1 MLSNIL
7 VIILN
12 IFIAKIQA
20 WPPLPGK
27 TVGDIFVHDPSMIK
41 KGNEYFVFS
50 THNNI
55 EIRKSKDRVNFEKI
69 GSAVPWMRSTDVWAP
84 DVYFNGNEYWLY
96 YSTSTFGTQN
106 SCIYMATS
114 KNLISWSN
122 KGKIICSRKGS
133 EYNAIDPNIV
143 KDLNGELWLNF
154 GSFYG
159 GIYIVELTSTG
170 KIKSGSIPKL
180 LARRSIPDA
189 MEGPFIY
196 VHNKMYYLFMSWGNC
211 CVSKDNIKE
220 KSKEPYHIK
229 VCRSKSIT
237 GPYTEPSGKKCT
249 DGGGLEILKGQKGI
263 WGVGGQGVYKDGD
276 KDVLYYHYYDANDNY
291 SSKLGINYLTWDNNG
306 WPIAY

>member
-41 KGNEYFVFS
+41 K
-50 THNNI
+50 
-55 EIRKSKDRVNFEKI
+55 
-69 GSAVPWMRSTDVWAP
+69 
-84 DVYFNGNEYWLY
+84 GNEYWLY

-143 KDLNGELWLNF
+143 KDLNGEL
-154 GSFYG
+154 
-159 GIYIVELTSTG
+159 
-170 KIKSGSIPKL
+170 
-180 LARRSIPDA
+180 
-189 MEGPFIY
+189 
-196 VHNKMYYLFMSWGNC
+196 
-211 CVSKDNIKE
+211 
-220 KSKEPYHIK
+220 
-229 VCRSKSIT
+229 
-237 GPYTEPSGKKCT
+237 
-249 DGGGLEILKGQKGI
+249 
-263 WGVGGQGVYKDGD
+263 
-276 KDVLYYHYYDANDNY
+276 
-291 SSKLGINYLTWDNNG
+291 
-306 WPIAY
+306 